1 MRTPD
6 RLDAKAILAEHFLLR
21 HLPAEELD
29 ELVRYVRVQTHDKGD
44 FILRKWTPGSG
55 MMAVISGRVK
65 ICSVSADG
73 KEIVLNIVQPG
84 EILGEVALL
93 DEGHRSADAIA
104 LEPTEL
110 LVLERREFLPFL
122 ERHPRTCIKLLK
134 VMCHRLRNTDEL
146 IEDTLFL
153 NMEARLAKR
162 LLHLAELYGR
172 GRPPGAIPVT
182 LKLSQREIAAL
193 VGVTRE
199 RVNKQLRA
207 WQRQNWI
214 TLKPGAI
221 TITDPEALASLAK
234 PAY

>member
-1 MRTPD
+1 MPTPD
-6 RLDAKAILAEHFLLR
+6 RPDAKTILAGHPLLG
-21 HLPAEELD
+21 HLPVDELD
-29 ELVRYVRVQTHDKGD
+29 ELVRYARVQVHEKGE

-65 ICSVSADG
+65 ICSVSVEG
-73 KEIVLNIVQPG
+73 KEIVLDILQPG
-84 EILGEVALL
+84 EVFGEVALI
-93 DEGHRSADAIA
+93 DEGLRSADAIA

-134 VMCHRLRNTDEL
+134 VLCGRLRDTDGL

-162 LLHLAELYGR
+162 LLHLAARYER
-172 GRPPGAIPVT
+172 ERPGADPVT
-182 LKLSQREIAAL
+182 LELSQREIAAL
-193 VGVTRE
+193 IGVSRE

-207 WQRQNWI
+207 WQKRDWI
-214 TLKPGAI
+214 AMKTGAL
-221 TITDPEALASLAK
+221 TITDPEALHRLAEPK
-234 PAY
+234 L